1 MDGENNSKFDT
12 LPLDTM
18 GIQKKKLKDKKSK
31 VDRYRYRIN
40 SPIQPIQK
48 DPNPQP
54 PEGGIVNPNPIYAK
68 KKTKITLASRYYKKN
83 S

>member
-12 LPLDTM
+12 LPLGTM
-18 GIQKKKLKDKKSK
+18 GIEKKKLKDKKSK

-40 SPIQPIQK
+40 SPIQPTQQ

-54 PEGGIVNPNPIYAK
+54 PEPGIRKPDPIYAK
-68 KKTKITLASRYYKKN
+68 NKTKITLASRYYKKN